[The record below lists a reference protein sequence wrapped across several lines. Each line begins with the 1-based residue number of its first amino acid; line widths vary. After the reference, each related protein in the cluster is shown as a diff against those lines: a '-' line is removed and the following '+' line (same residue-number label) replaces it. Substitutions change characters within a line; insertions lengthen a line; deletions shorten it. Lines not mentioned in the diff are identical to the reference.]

1 MIKHE
6 IEGAAEILG
15 EMYKIVRESL
25 TDDQWQEYLEEVK
38 RARMEL
44 DGTVLEGEELEETA
58 KANLLY
64 RIASQAV
71 EGRNGKN

>member
-6 IEGAAEILG
+6 IKGATKLLG
-15 EMYKIVRESL
+15 KMYKIVRESL
-25 TDDQWQEYLEEVK
+25 TDEQWKEYLEEVK

-44 DGTVLEGEELEETA
+44 DGTVLEGAELEETA

-64 RIASQAV
+64 RIAAQAV
-71 EGRNGKN
+71 ERR

>member
-6 IEGAAEILG
+6 IEGAAEILS
-15 EMYKIVRESL
+15 EMYKLVRSNL
-25 TDDQWQEYLEEVK
+25 TDEQWQEWLQEVK

-44 DGTVLEGEELEETA
+44 DGTVLEGAELEETA

-64 RIASQAV
+64 RIAAQAV
-71 EGRNGKN
+71 EGRNG

>member
-6 IEGAAEILG
+6 IKGAKKLLRK
-15 EMYKIVRESL
+15 MYKVVRESI
-25 TDDQWQEYLEEVK
+25 TDEQWQEYLEEVK

-44 DGTVLEGEELEETA
+44 DGTVLEGKELEETA

-64 RIASQAV
+64 RIAAQAV
-71 EGRNGKN
+71 EKQHGKN

>member
-6 IEGAAEILG
+6 IEGAAEILS
-15 EMYKIVRESL
+15 EMYNLVRSNL
-25 TDDQWQEYLEEVK
+25 TDEQWQEWLQEVK

-44 DGTVLEGEELEETA
+44 DGTVLEGADLEETA

-64 RIASQAV
+64 RIAAQAV
-71 EGRNGKN
+71 EGKNGKN

>member
-6 IEGAAEILG
+6 IEGAAEILS
-15 EMYKIVRESL
+15 EMYNLVRSNL
-25 TDDQWQEYLEEVK
+25 TDEQWQEWLQEVK

-44 DGTVLEGEELEETA
+44 DGTVLEGAELEETA

-64 RIASQAV
+64 RIAAQAV
-71 EGRNGKN
+71 EGRNG